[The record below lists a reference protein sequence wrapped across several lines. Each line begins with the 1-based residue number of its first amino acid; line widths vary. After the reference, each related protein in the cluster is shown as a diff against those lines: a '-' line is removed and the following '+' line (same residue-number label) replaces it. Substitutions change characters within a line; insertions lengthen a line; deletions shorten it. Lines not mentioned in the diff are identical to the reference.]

1 MIEKLVAEAT
11 ECDFKVA
18 LEKKRP
24 KSWLKS
30 VSAFANSIGGML
42 FFGVDDDKRIVGLD
56 AAQDDAESISRL
68 IKDRITPLPHIELS
82 AFKENGR
89 DILCLKVLPGR
100 STPEYRYQVG
110 IPRSSPGC
118 QCENSCDGC

>member
-11 ECDFKVA
+11 ECDVKVA

-56 AAQDDAESISRL
+56 AAQDDAEYISRL

-89 DILCLKVLPGR
+89 DLLCLNVLPGR
-100 STPEYRYQVG
+100 STPYYY
-110 IPRSSPGC
+110 
-118 QCENSCDGC
+118 

>member
-1 MIEKLVAEAT
+1 MVVLQERGGEDSDMIEKLVAEAT

-42 FFGVDDDKRIVGLD
+42 FFGVDDDKQIIGLD
-56 AAQDDAESISRL
+56 TAQDDAESISRL
-68 IKDRITPLPHIELS
+68 IKDRKI
-82 AFKENGR
+82 GR
-89 DILCLKVLPGR
+89 A
-100 STPEYRYQVG
+100 
-110 IPRSSPGC
+110 
-118 QCENSCDGC
+118 SCRERV